1 MRVVGLEWVAVMGRV
16 TKILKTIDVQSVKR
30 SDGYTTQWRCKE
42 CEARFVSKHLEA
54 LKVAFG

>member
-30 SDGYTTQWRCKE
+30 SDGYTTQ
-42 CEARFVSKHLEA
+42 
-54 LKVAFG
+54 